1 MPFDIEGQK
10 AFQNFIDTFKLNEQ
24 QVDQFKLY
32 LSLLLTARK
41 QFNLTAISTIAD
53 TVDYHFKDSLALSA
67 FMDLTKVTMIADVG
81 TGGGFPG
88 IPLKILFPHLAVVL
102 IEVSSKKIDFL
113 TDVIDQ
119 LKLENVEI
127 SSLDW
132 RTFLRKARF
141 PIDLFVARASLHTD
155 QLLRMFQ
162 PSCYFQDATLAYWA
176 SRHWIMAKEEEQFF
190 SKECDYLIQHKQR
203 KIFLF
208 KA

>member
-1 MPFDIEGQK
+1 MKIFASYISGIRDQSHGESYISILRYFVPE
-10 AFQNFIDTFKLNEQ
+10 FITAL
-24 QVDQFKLY
+24 V
-32 LSLLLTARK
+32 LLL
-41 QFNLTAISTIAD
+41 
-53 TVDYHFKDSLALSA
+53 Y
-67 FMDLTKVTMIADVG
+67 
-81 TGGGFPG
+81 
-88 IPLKILFPHLAVVL
+88 
-102 IEVSSKKIDFL
+102 
-113 TDVIDQ
+113 VIDQ